1 MSAKVET
8 NAQVMTRV
16 TLIGA
21 FVDGLLGLFKI
32 GVGFMS
38 QSHALVADGVHSLS
52 DLGTDVLV
60 ILAARWS
67 NEEPDAN
74 HPYGHDRIETLA
86 TLILGSILL
95 AVAGGILYDS
105 VQRLFDGAVSI
116 HLGGAAFAVIIA
128 SIGFKEAIYH
138 YTLHYATKLNSKL
151 LLANAWHS
159 RTDSLSSVAVL
170 VGLVGVSF
178 GHVWMDAV
186 AAFVVAVLIA
196 KIALG
201 LLWDAMQELVDT
213 ALPQEQV
220 ESIRSIALGVPGLR
234 DVHHIRTRTMGG
246 RVLVD
251 LHLQVDPRV
260 SVSEGHEIGCW
271 VASAI
276 RSELHDIAD
285 ITFHVDP
292 ENDKVKDSTGSQDLR
307 PLRPEVAKNL
317 AQDWGKLCEINELR
331 LHYLRGKVDVEL
343 VTSSAV
349 TEESLRART
358 KRTWLGQISILHPI
372 DYYSK

>member
-1 MSAKVET
+1 MET

-21 FVDGLLGLFKI
+21 FVDGLLGLLKI
-32 GVGFMS
+32 GVGLLS

-60 ILAARWS
+60 IFAARWS

-74 HPYGHDRIETLA
+74 HPYGHHRIETLA
-86 TLILGSILL
+86 TLILGSVLL

-105 VQRLFDGAVSI
+105 VQRLFDGLVSI
-116 HLGGAAFAVIIA
+116 QLGGAAFAVIIA
-128 SIGFKEAIYH
+128 SIVFKEAIYH
-138 YTLHYATKLNSKL
+138 YTRHYANKLNSKL

-159 RTDSLSSVAVL
+159 RADSLSSVAVL
-170 VGLVGVSF
+170 IGLVGVNF
-178 GHVWMDAV
+178 GHIWMDAV

-213 ALPQEQV
+213 ALPEEQV

-234 DVHHIRTRTMGG
+234 DIHHIRTRTMGG
-246 RVLVD
+246 KVLVD

-276 RSELHDIAD
+276 RSELNEIAD
-285 ITFHVDP
+285 ITFHIDP
-292 ENDKVKDSTGSQDLR
+292 ENDADVDQDGPSSLR
-307 PLRPEVAKNL
+307 PLRETVIEDL
-317 AQDWGKLCEINELR
+317 TRDWSGLCEIQDFR
-331 LHYLRGKVDVEL
+331 LHYLRGKIDIEL
-343 VTSSAV
+343 VTLSDVTVAELKSATV
-349 TEESLRART
+349 RP
-358 KRTWLGQISILHPI
+358 WLGNVSIMR
-372 DYYSK
+372 SN